1 MGEEW
6 QEVLVEQLHV
16 ELPTSKIL
24 STAFQKI
31 GMVLVEGSLG

>member
-16 ELPTSKIL
+16 ELPTSTSKIL

-31 GMVLVEGSLG
+31 GIS